1 MSERLDR
8 RDFLK
13 KSLAGS
19 AAGALAL
26 SFEEQALLAQASKKP
41 ALPPRPPAR
50 RATCR
55 WARSAI

>member
-1 MSERLDR
+1 MSSKLDR

-26 SFEEQALLAQASKKP
+26 SREEKALLAQASQKK
-41 ALPPRPPAR
+41 AG
-50 RATCR
+50 T
-55 WARSAI
+55 